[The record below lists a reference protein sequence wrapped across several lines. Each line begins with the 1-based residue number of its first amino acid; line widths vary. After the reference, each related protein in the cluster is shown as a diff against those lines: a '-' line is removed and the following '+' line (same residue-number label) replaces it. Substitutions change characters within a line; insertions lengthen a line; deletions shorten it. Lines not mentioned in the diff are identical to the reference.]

1 MGSHLSHP
9 QVSGILLKLEGT
21 ILFLSAVISTAV
33 SAADHQYAVIIIFS
47 LSMLTFGLYFLL
59 DQACILIKKVC
70 DNPTITSIA
79 VVLFYSITLIPFVSG
94 EYFGIAKLAEMTS
107 IYNILLLYFIGW
119 MIFSFHPAI
128 KLPTSNGRKMMDEI
142 GNFRVFLSG
151 TYSNHPKHTATTP
164 ITKEIY
170 EKYLPYAIA
179 LDVEK
184 EWGNRFIQQ
193 LSAAGIEVTSY
204 QPYWWNGIG
213 WNILYPADFG
223 VLIDSNMNLYSG
235 GGSPCIPV

>member
-142 GNFRVFLSG
+142 GNFRVFL
-151 TYSNHPKHTATTP
+151 
-164 ITKEIY
+164 
-170 EKYLPYAIA
+170 
-179 LDVEK
+179 
-184 EWGNRFIQQ
+184 
-193 LSAAGIEVTSY
+193 
-204 QPYWWNGIG
+204 
-213 WNILYPADFG
+213 
-223 VLIDSNMNLYSG
+223 
-235 GGSPCIPV
+235 